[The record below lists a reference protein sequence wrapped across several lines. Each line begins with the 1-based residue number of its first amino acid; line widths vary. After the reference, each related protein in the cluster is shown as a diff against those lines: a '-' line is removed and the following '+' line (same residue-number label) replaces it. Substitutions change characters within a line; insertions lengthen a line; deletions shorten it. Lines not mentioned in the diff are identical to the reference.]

1 MLMVGVT
8 AIASLKVAVIV
19 TTLEPETKLS
29 ESVSV
34 RVTVGAVLSMVKVM
48 LVAPAYALPE
58 TSVPATVADTIP
70 LVVVETVQG

>member
-1 MLMVGVT
+1 MLIVGAE

-19 TTLEPETKLS
+19 TTFEPVTKLS

-34 RVTVGAVLSMVKVM
+34 RVTVGAVLSIVKVI
-48 LVAPAYALPE
+48 LVVPTYAFPD
-58 TSVPATVADTIP
+58 TSVPATVAETIP

>member
-19 TTLEPETKLS
+19 TTFEPATILLG
-29 ESVSV
+29 SVSV
-34 RVTVGAVLSMVKVM
+34 KVTVGAVLSIVKVI
-48 LVAPAYALPE
+48 LVVPAKALPE
-58 TSVPATVADTIP
+58 RSVPATVADTIP